1 MKLKLWVKSHR
12 FVLITLVAW
21 IILCLPQNIVTLVM
35 YFGQDSHEI
44 PDLQPPKK
52 NYTCYDAHQ
61 SLKSKLQFGVRG
73 IFNTIMAS
81 CGIILNLFS
90 IAVLRRLAA
99 KSGFNKLLLSLG
111 R

>member
-1 MKLKLWVKSHR
+1 MTLPR
-12 FVLITLVAW
+12 QCGYILITLVAW

-44 PDLQPPKK
+44 TDLHPPKK
-52 NYTCYDAHQ
+52 NYTCYDAHE
-61 SLKSKLQFGVRG
+61 SLKSKIKFGVRG
-73 IFNTIMAS
+73 ILITITAS
-81 CGIILNLFS
+81 CGIIWNIFS